1 MPSYPAASSS
11 SDLTDPDMPEAQAI
25 GLGLDPA
32 APMAVVDLEDDAELE
47 PADRG
52 PAASS
57 FWDLSTFRGNQDY
70 LYRQADRYS
79 VAHVWGRLC
88 KLHSRCV
95 GGIDVPEQLQL
106 EQLQK
111 HRESATL
118 RDLECLEK
126 SVVELSQIVGRAE
139 GFLEP
144 TEPLRRACSPRD
156 VAVSSRP

>member
-1 MPSYPAASSS
+1 MPSYPVVGSS
-11 SDLTDPDMPEAQAI
+11 SDSTDLDMPEAQAI

-47 PADRG
+47 PADLG
-52 PAASS
+52 PAPSS
-57 FWDLSTFRGNQDY
+57 FWDLSTFRGDQDH
-70 LYRQADRYS
+70 LYRQADRFS
-79 VAHVWGRLC
+79 IAHVWGRLC
-88 KLHSRCV
+88 KLHSRGV

-126 SVVELSQIVGRAE
+126 AVVELSQIVGRAE
-139 GFLEP
+139 GLLVP
-144 TEPLRRACSPRD
+144 T
-156 VAVSSRP
+156 

>member
-1 MPSYPAASSS
+1 
-11 SDLTDPDMPEAQAI
+11 
-25 GLGLDPA
+25 
-32 APMAVVDLEDDAELE
+32 
-47 PADRG
+47 
-52 PAASS
+52 
-57 FWDLSTFRGNQDY
+57 
-70 LYRQADRYS
+70 
-79 VAHVWGRLC
+79 LC

-156 VAVSSRP
+156 LAVPPDLDDRDLDVGPPAAAPASPGPGANELLASCSVPWGPLVPAQVACEAALPALFAATLRLRVTWILLPWRPSGVP